1 MIEIK
6 KVRPQDTYG
15 IRKEILRKN
24 IPLPF
29 EFNGDFDESTF
40 HLGAFKDEK
49 LIAISSF
56 MKAANTN
63 LEGSQY
69 QLRGMAT
76 LEAYQ
81 GYGAGKLMIQQALL
95 LLNELEI
102 DCVWCN
108 ARVTAVNFYKKQ
120 GFKIFGDSFMAEFIG
135 EHYVMFKY
143 LTK

>member
-6 KVRPQDTYG
+6 KIRPQDTYG

-29 EFNGDFDESTF
+29 EFNGDFDETTF
-40 HLGAFKDEK
+40 HLGAFMDEK

-56 MKAANTN
+56 VNATNKN
-63 LEGSQY
+63 LEGAQY

-76 LEAYQ
+76 LKEYQ
-81 GYGAGKLMIQQALL
+81 GYGAGKLMIEQALL

-102 DCVWCN
+102 DCLWCN

-120 GFKIFGDSFMAEFIG
+120 GFKIFGDPFMTEFIG

-143 LTK
+143 LTQ